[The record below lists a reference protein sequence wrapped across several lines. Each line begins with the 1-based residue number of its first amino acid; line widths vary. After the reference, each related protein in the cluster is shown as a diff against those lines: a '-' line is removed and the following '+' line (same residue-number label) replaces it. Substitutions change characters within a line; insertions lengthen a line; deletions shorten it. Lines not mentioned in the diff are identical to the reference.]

1 MNKLKL
7 FQLRELMLA
16 LSATGAVIMSAD
28 NADCFV
34 EYCQSNHVKCYVSQ
48 QEGNVVEIR
57 KGVKP
62 ISEKPKVVE
71 RRKPMKQETR
81 DFFARWDENIRLL
94 HADDNIPPII
104 A

>member
-1 MNKLKL
+1 MYK

-48 QEGNVVEIR
+48 QDGNVVEIR

-62 ISEKPKVVE
+62 MVEKAKVME
-71 RRKPMKQETR
+71 RRKTMKQETR

-94 HADDNIPPII
+94 HADDDDVPPII

>member
-1 MNKLKL
+1 MYRY
-7 FQLRELMLA
+7 QLRELMLA

-28 NADCFV
+28 NADCFMA
-34 EYCQSNHVKCYVSQ
+34 YCQGNHVKCYVSQ
-48 QEGNVVEIR
+48 QDGNVVEIR

-62 ISEKPKVVE
+62 ISEKPKVME

-81 DFFARWDENIRLL
+81 DFLARWDENIRLL
-94 HADDNIPPII
+94 HADDDVPPII